1 MFKRLSLMLA
11 VLAAA
16 GFVLAGC
23 AGSKGKTAKAGK
35 VYPAWVLSP
44 DTPGHIGVIGSAPRQ
59 DMGGREAQYRVAML
73 KARQELA
80 QMIRVHV
87 ESTTRSQVED
97 RGGRVNRDLAVD
109 TTLRS
114 TETLSLERA
123 RVIDEWVDPET
134 GELYIHLVTPK

>member
-1 MFKRLSLMLA
+1 MARHLSLTLA
-11 VLAAA
+11 VLVAA
-16 GFVLAGC
+16 GLVLAGC
-23 AGSKGKTAKAGK
+23 AGSSSKGAKAGK
-35 VYPAWVLSP
+35 VYPAWVLNP

-87 ESTTRSQVED
+87 ASTTRSQVED
-97 RGGRVNRDLAVD
+97 RGGQVTRNVEMD
-109 TTLRS
+109 TRLQS
-114 TETLSLERA
+114 TVTLSLGRA
-123 RVIDEWVDPET
+123 RVIDEWIDPET